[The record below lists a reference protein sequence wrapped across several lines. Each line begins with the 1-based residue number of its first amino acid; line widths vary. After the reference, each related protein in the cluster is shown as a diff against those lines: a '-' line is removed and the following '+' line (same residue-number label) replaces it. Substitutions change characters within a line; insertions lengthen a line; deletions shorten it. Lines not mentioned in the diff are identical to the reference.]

1 MSYYEVNL
9 DGPRKYTKI
18 GGGRRQRVSRDSVQ
32 KAMQSGGGA
41 MYDFNPRDPNYKAK
55 VLMWPNM
62 WSPSDIGKPDCGTPT
77 YTVVED
83 TPVETI
89 ISTTVA
95 TPSTTPPPQV
105 KHTFQQVEKQQPLQ
119 QPIEPKIV
127 QQLPPKLPEMKSVPG
142 VAPSPLPQRSA
153 PPPLPPKREKVS
165 VYLKN
170 LADRG
175 RGQYKSDFD
184 KLNEFINI
192 KSENTTSIPGIIS
205 KATGLAESIQKPG
218 TLTKLPARL
227 ENSFQ
232 EYDITDR
239 GKLYQYSVAKDNS
252 YFRAILAAGSPQNGK
267 NAYISQNDKD
277 KKFILNDFMDQLKKV
292 MNLEIEI
299 GTKAK
304 PFKTSFRK
312 VIAEIIGKEPG
323 QQLSS
328 INPQALANGLL
339 GAVLK
344 VNIILLQW
352 NGSSK
357 NFTCDYTFIEK
368 HHPYIVITLNQ
379 RDGYYQPVFKSI
391 HGGMQPGTTLVVR
404 TYLIKG
410 SLGYTPQGSKL
421 IPALNGWA
429 NRVCD
434 NPINFV
440 TDTDQRYQLGGN
452 YYEEVSVNEYIDDN
466 SDSDSDSDSDEDSD
480 SDMTGGFD
488 PQVMDSINTIMGGGA
503 MFDGH
508 PRDQKYASKTLSVPN
523 MWSPSDI
530 DKPDCGTPSYEVIDN
545 IEGGGRK
552 GKGKKSPKRRKGKKH
567 KSPKRRK

>member
-18 GGGRRQRVSRDSVQ
+18 GGGRRQKVSRDYVQ

-77 YTVVED
+77 YTVVEN
-83 TPVETI
+83 TPVEAI
-89 ISTTVA
+89 ISTAVA
-95 TPSTTPPPQV
+95 TPSVTPPQV
-105 KHTFQQVEKQQPLQ
+105 KHTYRQVEKQKPLQ
-119 QPIEPKIV
+119 EPSEPKV
-127 QQLPPKLPEMKSVPG
+127 VEQLPPELPEMKSVSG
-142 VAPSPLPQRSA
+142 VAPLPLPQRSA
-153 PPPLPPKREKVS
+153 PHPLPPTREKVS

-170 LADRG
+170 LVDRG

-184 KLNEFINI
+184 KLDEFINI
-192 KSENTTSIPGIIS
+192 VRENTTSIHGTIS
-205 KATGLAESIQKPG
+205 KATGEAESIQKPG

-267 NAYISQNDKD
+267 NAYISQDTKSKNL
-277 KKFILNDFMDQLKKV
+277 ILEDFMNQLKKV
-292 MNLEIEI
+292 MNLEIEL

-304 PFKTSFRK
+304 PFKTSFKK

-323 QQLSS
+323 QLSS

-352 NGSSK
+352 RGSSPY
-357 NFTCDYTFIEK
+357 FTCDYTFIEK

-379 RDGYYQPVFKSI
+379 TDGYYQPVFKAI
-391 HGGMQPGTTLVVR
+391 YGGMQPNTTLVVR

-421 IPALNGWA
+421 IPALNTWA
-429 NRVCD
+429 NRVCN
-434 NPINFV
+434 NPINFM

-452 YYEEVSVNEYIDDN
+452 DYEEVSVDTYMD
-466 SDSDSDSDSDEDSD
+466 SDSDSDSDSGEDSD
-480 SDMTGGFD
+480 VISEFD
-488 PQVMDSINTIMGGGA
+488 PEVMESITTIMGGGA

-523 MWSPSDI
+523 MWSPSDV

-545 IEGGGRK
+545 TEGGGRK

>member
-62 WSPSDIGKPDCGTPT
+62 WSPSDVGKPDCGTPT

-83 TPVETI
+83 TPVEAI
-89 ISTTVA
+89 ISTAVA
-95 TPSTTPPPQV
+95 TPSVTPPP
-105 KHTFQQVEKQQPLQ
+105 QVEKQQPLQ
-119 QPIEPKIV
+119 EPTEPKIV
-127 QQLPPKLPEMKSVPG
+127 QQSPPKLSEMKSVPD
-142 VAPSPLPQRSA
+142 AT
-153 PPPLPPKREKVS
+153 PLPPPHVPEPTREKVS

-170 LADRG
+170 LVDRG
-175 RGQYKSDFD
+175 RGQYKSEFD
-184 KLNEFINI
+184 KLDEFISI
-192 KSENTTSIPGIIS
+192 VRENTTSIPGTIS
-205 KATGLAESIQKPG
+205 KATGIAESIQKPG
-218 TLTKLPARL
+218 TLTKLPAIL
-227 ENSFQ
+227 EMSFQ

-267 NAYISQNDKD
+267 NAYISKD
-277 KKFILNDFMDQLKKV
+277 AKSKNLILEDFMEQLKKV
-292 MNLEIEI
+292 MNLEIEL

-304 PFKTSFRK
+304 PFKTSFKK
-312 VIAEIIGKEPG
+312 VIAEILGKEPG
-323 QQLSS
+323 QLSS

-344 VNIILLQW
+344 INIILLQW

-379 RDGYYQPVFKSI
+379 RDGYYQPVFKAI
-391 HGGMQPGTTLVVR
+391 HGGLQPGATLVVR

-410 SLGYTPQGSKL
+410 SGYTPHGSKL

-434 NPINFV
+434 NPINFM

-452 YYEEVSVNEYIDDN
+452 YYEEVSVNEYM
-466 SDSDSDSDSDEDSD
+466 DSDSDEDSESD
-480 SDMTGGFD
+480 SDNDMTGGFD

-530 DKPDCGTPSYEVIDN
+530 DKPDCGTPSYEVK
-545 IEGGGRK
+545 GGGRK
-552 GKGKKSPKRRKGKKH
+552 SLKRYN
-567 KSPKRRK
+567 